1 MGQNYQKQLDTMQ
14 SPPLPQQCH
23 SCLEDGQVPH
33 LPLPKHGTLIMR
45 LICSLLAQVC
55 CKAEIDMALPSC
67 VDKVTQAKIPIVTGG
82 NGASDSTEL
91 LINGQWQSGTKGH
104 S

>member
-1 MGQNYQKQLDTMQ
+1 M
-14 SPPLPQQCH
+14 
-23 SCLEDGQVPH
+23 
-33 LPLPKHGTLIMR
+33 
-45 LICSLLAQVC
+45 
-55 CKAEIDMALPSC
+55 DMALPSC
-67 VDKVTQAKIPIVTGG
+67 VDKVTKAKIPIVTGG

>member
-1 MGQNYQKQLDTMQ
+1 MPLVTLWAHHQPQLT
-14 SPPLPQQCH
+14 QQCH
-23 SCLEDGQVPH
+23 SCLEDTQVP
-33 LPLPKHGTLIMR
+33 PLPKHGTLIMK
-45 LICSLLAQVC
+45 LMYSLLAQVC

-67 VDKVTQAKIPIVTGG
+67 VDKVTKAKIPIVTGG

-91 LINGQWQSGTKGH
+91 LINGQWQSGTKVH